1 MMMIPLFF
9 IFLLIVLAVAI
20 VGAGVFVYASTRGAE
35 RLATTE
41 RRAVQPRSAERPV
54 SNRDLVN
61 STIQTHLDKALAY
74 KKQIDSMVV
83 KATDG
88 NVRAR
93 LQDVA
98 TQVSEWTQT
107 IADLGRR
114 VDSLQQNPLV
124 RQDLAS
130 VPKSIEELEARLANE
145 TDEVTRSELERT
157 LTSYQN
163 QLASLER
170 LQRTLERAEI
180 QIERTLSSLGTIY
193 SQLLTGQSTDHVADY
208 SHLSAEVEEEVH
220 VLQDHLEA
228 LEEVKLG
235 RG

>member
-1 MMMIPLFF
+1 MMMMPLFF
-9 IFLLIVLAVAI
+9 IFLLIILAAAI

-41 RRAVQPRSAERPV
+41 RRAVQPRSAERSV

-83 KATDG
+83 KAADG

-98 TQVSEWTQT
+98 TQVSEWTQA
-107 IADLGRR
+107 IVDLGQR

-124 RQDLAS
+124 RQDLES
-130 VPKSIEELEARLANE
+130 VPQSIEDITDRLANE
-145 TDEVTRSELERT
+145 IDEATRSELERT
-157 LTSYQN
+157 LTSRQN
-163 QLASLER
+163 QLASLDR
-170 LQRTLERAEI
+170 LQSTLDRAEI

-235 RG
+235 RS

>member
-1 MMMIPLFF
+1 
-9 IFLLIVLAVAI
+9 LAVTI
-20 VGAGVFVYASTRGAE
+20 VGAGVFVYVLTRGRAE
-35 RLATTE
+35 HLDITE
-41 RRAVQPRSAERPV
+41 HRAVQPRSAERPV
-54 SNRDLVN
+54 SKRDLAN
-61 STIQTHLDKALAY
+61 STIQAHLDKALAY

-83 KATDG
+83 NSADG

-98 TQVSEWTQT
+98 TQVSEWTQA
-107 IADLGRR
+107 IADLGQR
-114 VDSLQQNPLV
+114 VDNLQQNPLV
-124 RQDLAS
+124 RQDLEA
-130 VPKSIEELEARLANE
+130 VPKSIEELNARLANE

-235 RG
+235 RS